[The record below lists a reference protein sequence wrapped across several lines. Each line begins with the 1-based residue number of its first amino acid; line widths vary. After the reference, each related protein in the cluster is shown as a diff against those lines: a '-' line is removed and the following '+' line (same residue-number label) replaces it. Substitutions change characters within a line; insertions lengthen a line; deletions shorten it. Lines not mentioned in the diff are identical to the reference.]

1 MTNRRPVFTVIS
13 MFIAILFAVA
23 SRPLLIYSIE
33 GQLADASYNS
43 EDAAEDAGRIAV
55 FAVAIGQFIYGGIGA
70 AIGVVLAA
78 IGFYRRERWPALRW
92 GSLILNLAAA
102 GVVGFSL
109 FRQWH

>member
-1 MTNRRPVFTVIS
+1 ML
-13 MFIAILFAVA
+13 IAVVSAIG

-33 GQLADASYNS
+33 RQLADAHYSS
-43 EDAAEDAGRIAV
+43 ADAAEDSGRMAV
-55 FAVAIGQFIYGGIGA
+55 FAVAMGQFIYGGIGA

-78 IGFYRRERWPALRW
+78 IGFCRRERWPALRW

-109 FRQWH
+109 LRLWH